1 MDDVSIFWLII
12 VGIIFVVGVVFIVIS
27 ENISEKKREQE
38 QRKLEQLKRLR
49 EQWDREQRERR
60 KQFISEKHGTFI
72 QKFAERRFQG
82 QASEEDMV
90 HLMDLLIKKTPIISD
105 YFNLRQILKELI
117 DSHIDSLEQEEF
129 NQSIVFSNPKNFQ
142 DCLEVFCRQ
151 YPKPSADEFSQFQ
164 EFISQNPRFAPPDQY
179 DLEELIQEKQK
190 EIQLQQQKKQKEI
203 QLQQF
208 EQKILQ
214 NSDSDSSQ
222 AYVSIEDVDGM
233 EGHEFERFL
242 EILFTKMGF
251 QTKKTPGSGDQ
262 GVDLVL
268 KKDGLITAVQAK
280 RSQSNIP
287 NDAVQEVV
295 AGKSLYQAH
304 RAMVVTNHF
313 FGNSAKKLAKA
324 NSVQLVDR
332 EKLESWI
339 SLYQI
344 PL

>member
-1 MDDVSIFWLII
+1 MDDVSILWFWLII
-12 VGIIFVVGVVFIVIS
+12 VVVFGVVYF
-27 ENISEKKREQE
+27 ISEKKREQE
-38 QRKLEQLKRLR
+38 LEQEGFKQWER
-49 EQWDREQRERR
+49 EQQERERR

-82 QASEEDMV
+82 QESEEDMTD
-90 HLMDLLIKKTPIISD
+90 LMDLLIKKTPIISD
-105 YFNLRQILKELI
+105 YFNLRQILKDLI
-117 DSHIDSLEQEEF
+117 DAHIDSLKQGEF

-142 DCLEVFCRQ
+142 DCLEVFCHQ

-190 EIQLQQQKKQKEI
+190 KI

-214 NSDSDSSQ
+214 NSDSFE

-280 RSQSNIP
+280 RSQTNIR

-324 NSVQLVDR
+324 NFVQLVDR